1 MMNRSD
7 EAWED
12 VGEQFRKLGAMFR
25 DHYEAQRPE
34 GLSEAEEEEV
44 SEAVRSFADNMRSA
58 LGALIET
65 VTDSEVHGEARQ
77 TAGSFLEAL
86 GTTFAELG
94 ADLRRRGDDDAD

>member
-1 MMNRSD
+1 MSRSD

-25 DHYEAQRPE
+25 DHYEAQR
-34 GLSEAEEEEV
+34 SEPVEADDQEV
-44 SEAVRSFADNMRSA
+44 TEAVRSFGENMRSA

-86 GTTFAELG
+86 GSTFNELG
-94 ADLRRRGDDDAD
+94 ADLRQRTDEDSD

>member
-1 MMNRSD
+1 MSRSD

-12 VGEQFRKLGAMFR
+12 VGEQFKKLSAMFR

-34 GLSEAEEEEV
+34 EGPDVDEREM
-44 SEAVRSFADNMRSA
+44 SEAVRSFGDNMRSA

-86 GTTFAELG
+86 GTTFGELG
-94 ADLRRRGDDDAD
+94 ADLRRRPDEDAD